1 MPISHRA
8 RDRDTRGANYRRKQR
23 GKMRRLRAKCFLAVK
38 PLKERLL
45 RTAAAAAAAAAA
57 ADCGPL
63 ARTDEASG
71 GHVTQVL
78 SAIVDRYF
86 AGFRHVIES
95 RRLCAAQRCLLLWAL
110 GGHQRRRREN
120 RVPARVKARG
130 DAGQVLLE
138 QKGRDG
144 ECSRGRAL
152 ASAVPG
158 GTVGGSGR
166 GRSRRARQAVGAGA
180 AAGGAGLCGQHA
192 QHDEEV

>member
-1 MPISHRA
+1 MPRSRTAIETH
-8 RDRDTRGANYRRKQR
+8 TG
-23 GKMRRLRAKCFLAVK
+23 GKLQTKAKGQNAWLRAKCFLAVK

-45 RTAAAAAAAAAA
+45 RTAAAAAAAA
-57 ADCGPL
+57 DCGPL

-71 GHVTQVL
+71 GHGTQVL

>member
-1 MPISHRA
+1 MPISH

-45 RTAAAAAAAAAA
+45 RTAAAAAA

-95 RRLCAAQRCLLLWAL
+95 RRLCAAQRCSLLRARAL